1 MMRQKKAQKGWRETN
16 LGLEEYLG
24 LGVESKPE
32 LLKATSVREEYLK
45 RGADQDKYF
54 RFCDTLG
61 IVSVPSL
68 VGVHFSVK
76 LLLCGCYGFP

>member
-1 MMRQKKAQKGWRETN
+1 MMREKKAQKGWRETN

-24 LGVESKPE
+24 LGVDRKPE

-45 RGADQDKYF
+45 RGADRDKYF

-61 IVSVPSL
+61 ISSAPSL
-68 VGVHFSVK
+68 VGVQFSVT
-76 LLLCGCYGFP
+76 LLLCGCYRFP